1 MLRVQ
6 DALKNASDDQLMRE
20 MTNPTGMAPQF
31 LVLSEMKRR
40 KDMRAK
46 VEPPQGT
53 VADDLLAQDDGG
65 LREIEAQESPEAEPV
80 EEMAAGGLASLRG
93 YREGGVVRY
102 SEGDD
107 VDPDDPN
114 ITPFESLLARRR
126 RDADERQ
133 ARIERN
139 LAIERST
146 SGQQRDAGIFGF
158 FTAPQGRRA
167 ESQRVVATSEANRP
181 ELVRN
186 PQEFQRF
193 VEDPA
198 AYTPDP
204 VPPVPPPSTTVAPTL
219 NTEQRPDGQR
229 PSGNQGNNQGNNQGG
244 NQANVSAQGSAASS
258 ASPAQVQPD
267 GISEG
272 IQRLASSLP
281 DRISGLAR
289 RLEEGRTDPAA
300 RRSEAMNM
308 ALIDAGL
315 RIAGS
320 NSPRLAGAVAEG
332 GVPALQAFT
341 QAQQQ
346 IRQDQ
351 RADDREALQLALAQN
366 QRDFYLG
373 RLSAQELDMRNRR
386 EMSEAENRTRLQ
398 AAGISANAAPATVR
412 EIEYL
417 ERLRTTNPQA
427 YEAALARLGRDGRS
441 QLSAEYSAAARDM
454 NNLLQR
460 LQGAMGDEERA
471 AIQSEIR
478 ALQPVVASLRSRM
491 LALNAPNLTISDQPR
506 GAVVQGA
513 R

>member
-1 MLRVQ
+1 MNMLQVQ

-65 LREIEAQESPEAEPV
+65 IRDMVAQENPEAEPA
-80 EEMAAGGLASLRG
+80 EEMAAGGLASLRH
-93 YREGGVVRY
+93 YRAGGAIRY
-102 SEGDD
+102 SEGGV

-114 ITPFESLLARRR
+114 LTPFESLLARRR
-126 RDADERQ
+126 RDAEERQ

-146 SGQQRDAGIFGF
+146 SGQRRDAGIFGF
-158 FTAPQGRRA
+158 FAAPQGRRA
-167 ESQRVVATSEANRP
+167 ESERVVQGTDNQRRNLVENPAEFERFQSNPGGFATEI
-181 ELVRN
+181 
-186 PQEFQRF
+186 
-193 VEDPA
+193 
-198 AYTPDP
+198 PDP
-204 VPPVPPPSTTVAPTL
+204 PPPAPPLPGTTVAPVQ
-219 NTEQRPDGQR
+219 NTEQRQGEAR
-229 PSGNQGNNQGNNQGG
+229 PGGNQGGSQTRVTG
-244 NQANVSAQGSAASS
+244 QGSTPTS
-258 ASPAQVQPD
+258 ASPAQAQPD

-272 IQRLASSLP
+272 IQRLANSLP

-289 RLEEGRTDPAA
+289 RLEEGRTDPAS

-320 NSPRLAGAVAEG
+320 NSPRLAGAIAEG
-332 GVPALQAFT
+332 GVPALQAFS

-386 EMSEAENRTRLQ
+386 DIAEMQ
-398 AAGISANAAPATVR
+398 
-412 EIEYL
+412 
-417 ERLRTTNPQA
+417 ERRA
-427 YEAALARLGRDGRS
+427 DAR
-441 QLSAEYSAAARDM
+441 SAAAANRSPEAQRLWEFM
-454 NNLLQR
+454 NPGQR
-460 LQGAMGDEERA
+460 FDPSNPAHVDSMNTILTRARGELQGANNQERA
-471 AIQSEIR
+471 MVNPQLRAQVTQELYGQLRREPTPDEVTAAIR
-478 ALQPVVASLRSRM
+478 RMYPDPVRFS
-491 LALNAPNLTISDQPR
+491 TQPR
-506 GAVVQGA
+506 QGSTVVSGVQ
-513 R
+513 

>member
-1 MLRVQ
+1 MNMLQVQ

-65 LREIEAQESPEAEPV
+65 IRDMVAQENPEAEPV
-80 EEMAAGGLASLRG
+80 EEMAAGGLASLRH
-93 YREGGVVRY
+93 YREGGAIRY
-102 SEGDD
+102 SEGGG

-198 AYTPDP
+198 AYTPAP
-204 VPPVPPPSTTVAPTL
+204 GPSVPPRSTTVAPTQ

-229 PSGNQGNNQGNNQGG
+229 PSGNQGNNQGGSQARVTGQG
-244 NQANVSAQGSAASS
+244 QAAPA
-258 ASPAQVQPD
+258 ASPAVAQPD

-289 RLEEGRTDPAA
+289 RLEEGRTDPAT

-320 NSPRLAGAVAEG
+320 ASPRLAGAIAEG

-386 EMSEAENRTRLQ
+386 EISEAENRTRLQ
-398 AAGISANAAPATVR
+398 AAGISANAAPASVR
-412 EIEYL
+412 EMEHL

-441 QLSAEYSAAARDM
+441 QLSGEYSAAARDM

-460 LQGAMGDEERA
+460 LQAAMSDEERA

-478 ALQPVVASLRSRM
+478 SLQPVVASLRSRM